1 MAREGMPMTWH
12 DTLEGLKQE
21 LAEVRAERE
30 RRAEAEDAELQSERD
45 DLSQM
50 ARTLGIN
57 ELLAEMNATL
67 LDGKG
72 GIEPLVGWEPG
83 PGDLELD
90 PGVGM
95 NGDEPDDGNTDVVTT
110 VLSWEE
116 RGEMEIAVDLGLSD
130 DGIYLQINEIEI
142 RPERDALE
150 QGLIEAFRDELEL

>member
-1 MAREGMPMTWH
+1 MTWR
-12 DTLEGLKQE
+12 DTLEGLKQD
-21 LAEVRAERE
+21 LAEVRAQRQ
-30 RRAEAEDAELQSERD
+30 RRLEAEDADLQKERD

-50 ARTLGIN
+50 AQTLGIG

-72 GIEPLVGWEPG
+72 NIETIVGWESG
-83 PGDLELD
+83 PEELEMD
-90 PGVGM
+90 PGIGM
-95 NGDEPDDGNTDVVTT
+95 NGDEPDDGEQDTDVVTT
-110 VLSWEE
+110 ILSWDE

-130 DGIYLQINEIEI
+130 DGIYLQINEIEV